1 VHSSRKNYV
10 PLSAAPPAGIP
21 ISHDH
26 PKDAQ
31 DLCLSILPTSTILR
45 SYVITRMSS
54 SPVLLGAIFTLLRKM
69 LDSNSMLLNPDK
81 NFILRWIFKNTFY
94 AQFCAGENKAEV
106 RKNITEVKRMGYTGV
121 ILEYAL
127 EVLGNEGAASA
138 DNTAAEIEVWR
149 KGMLETVAMASPGD
163 FVGLK

>member
-1 VHSSRKNYV
+1 M
-10 PLSAAPPAGIP
+10 
-21 ISHDH
+21 
-26 PKDAQ
+26 
-31 DLCLSILPTSTILR
+31 ILR

-69 LDSNSMLLNPDK
+69 LDSKSVLLNPDR
-81 NFILRWIFKNTFY
+81 NMILRWIFKNTFY

-106 RKNITEVKRMGYTGV
+106 QKNVAAVKQMGYTGV

-127 EVLGNEGAASA
+127 EVLGNESGASA

-149 KGMLETVAMASPGD
+149 KGMLDTVDMASPGD